1 TCSLGVPTRHLDL
14 LFRVRAPKGAVP
26 VRSSES
32 TDLRWWPVDAL
43 PENAEVL
50 L

>member
-1 TCSLGVPTRHLDL
+1 
-14 LFRVRAPKGAVP
+14 

-43 PENAEVL
+43 PPNAEKSTIDQLVHL
-50 L
+50 AGLR